1 MKGSQMNK
9 NLPYT
14 VTLADCYSSLVN
26 GQWHDPVK
34 VKRFASEST
43 AITYADKL
51 RDQGIKTTK
60 GYNERWIIEVVNE
73 STSRMLK
80 RIQF

>member
-1 MKGSQMNK
+1 MER
-9 NLPYT
+9 PFV

-26 GQWHDPVK
+26 GQWRDAVEI
-34 VKRFASEST
+34 KRFST
-43 AITYADKL
+43 KEDALAYANDL
-51 RDQGIKTTK
+51 RNTGIKTKK
-60 GYNERWIIEVVNE
+60 GFDEKWIIEVVNE